1 MPIGSAAVTP
11 YRRPASARRGA
22 VRSMLLC
29 LPVCALLISACGGAP
44 AASAPAA
51 TVSPTAS
58 SSSTPGRAPGVAYA
72 ALGASETFG
81 VGANPVTNGYAY
93 LVRDSLHLDAA
104 HFADT
109 GIPGTQLGDAYQTEL
124 TNALSIQP
132 TVCTVFFGANDI
144 RGGVTLAQFS
154 RDLDDLVA
162 TLRRANAHVLVI
174 GLPRLENLPAVRA
187 LHISG
192 IDALVTQWNASMQAI
207 AGKQGAAFLNLDTF
221 TSEIVAHP
229 EDIAQ
234 DGLHPSNQGHARL
247 AQIVY
252 AALQQK
258 GYTTA

>member
-1 MPIGSAAVTP
+1 
-11 YRRPASARRGA
+11 
-22 VRSMLLC
+22 MLLC
-29 LPVCALLISACGGAP
+29 LAVFGLVISACGGAP
-44 AASAPAA
+44 ASAPAA
-51 TVSPTAS
+51 PAPTATLAPTA
-58 SSSTPGRAPGVAYA
+58 TPGRTSGIAYA

-93 LVRDSLHLDAA
+93 LVRDSLRLDAA

-109 GIPGTQLGDAYQTEL
+109 GIPGTRLGDAYQTEL
-124 TNALSIQP
+124 TSALSIEP

-144 RGGVTLAQFS
+144 RAGVTLAQFS

-162 TLRRANAHVLVI
+162 TLRRAGAHVLII
-174 GLPRLENLPAVRA
+174 GLPRLEDLPAVRA

-207 AGKQGAAFLNLDTF
+207 ADKQGAAFLNLDAF

-234 DGLHPSNQGHARL
+234 DGLHPSNLGHARL